1 MGAVTCALSPAACA
15 GGVLRGGASSLFT
28 LLVAWVVGSV
38 QWIVH
43 GLAAVLGSTGSP
55 DQVLTASRGEFSAL
69 VPLAPVL
76 LVVGLVVATLQ
87 ALRHGD
93 SGALWRAYL
102 GVAPAC
108 VAGVAFARPVARLV
122 LEAVDQAS
130 AVSAAHVTA
139 HVAALARFLALVPL
153 GVPGAAVGLIASLL
167 IAGSMLVWC
176 ELVVRTLALALLV
189 AIVPVVVPLCA
200 LPSLRRLGWRLAET
214 FAVVA
219 ASKLVIVVTLA
230 LGTTELTTPSMA
242 TVVAGAV
249 TLLLATASPFVLLRL
264 VPVMESTALAGLEG
278 LRARAARAAGVPGP
292 GRLRGLVPAAEVAD
306 PGPPQRPADLGIP
319 MWEGVGEISRPESD
333 PDAPR
338 PAPPVVGERPVR
350 TGHVAYLRDR
360 LGPVVGWHWDD

>member
-1 MGAVTCALSPAACA
+1 MGAVACALNPATCA
-15 GGVLRGGASSLFT
+15 GGVLKGSASSLFA

-43 GLAAVLGSTGSP
+43 GLAVVLGSTGTP
-55 DQVLTASRGEFSAL
+55 DQVLAASRGEFSAL

-76 LVVGLVVATLQ
+76 LVVGLAVATLQ

-108 VAGVAFARPVARLV
+108 VAGVVLARPIGRLV

-130 AVSAAHVTA
+130 SASAI
-139 HVAALARFLALVPL
+139 HVATHVATLARFLAAVPL
-153 GVPGAAVGLIASLL
+153 GVPGAAVGLIATLL

-176 ELVVRTLALALLV
+176 ELVLRTLALALLLAV
-189 AIVPVVVPLCA
+189 VPVVVPLCA

-230 LGTTELTTPSMA
+230 LGTSELTTPSMA
-242 TVVAGAV
+242 TVVTGAV
-249 TLLLATASPFVLLRL
+249 TLLLATASPFALLRL

-292 GRLRGLVPAAEVAD
+292 GRWRGLVPAPEVED
-306 PGPPQRPADLGIP
+306 PGPPERPTDLGIP
-319 MWEGVGEISRPESD
+319 MWEGAGELSPPEWD

>member
-1 MGAVTCALSPAACA
+1 MGVATCVVNPAACA
-15 GGVLRGGASSLFT
+15 AGALKGGASSLFT
-28 LLVAWVVGSV
+28 LLVAWVVGGV
-38 QWIVH
+38 GWIVH
-43 GLAAVLGSTGSP
+43 GLATVLGSTGSP
-55 DQVLTASRGEFSAL
+55 AQVLAASRAEFAAL

-93 SGALWRAYL
+93 SGALWRTYL

-108 VAGVAFARPVARLV
+108 VAGVVLARPVGGLV
-122 LEAVDQAS
+122 LTAVDQAS
-130 AVSAAHVTA
+130 SVSAAHVAT
-139 HVAALARFLALVPL
+139 HVAALARFLAVVPL
-153 GVPGAAVGLIASLL
+153 GVPGAAVGLIATLL
-167 IAGSMLVWC
+167 LVGSMLVWC
-176 ELVVRTLALALLV
+176 ELVVRTLALALLLAV
-189 AIVPVVVPLCA
+189 VPVVVPLCA

-230 LGTTELTTPSMA
+230 LGVTELTTPSLS

-278 LRARAARAAGVPGP
+278 LRARAARAAGVGGP
-292 GRLRGLVPAAEVAD
+292 GRLRGLVPAPEVED
-306 PGPPQRPADLGIP
+306 PGPPTRPADLGIP
-319 MWEGVGEISRPESD
+319 MWEGVGEITLPEWD

-338 PAPPVVGERPVR
+338 PAPPVVGERPAR
-350 TGHVAYLRDR
+350 RGHVAILRDR

>member
-1 MGAVTCALSPAACA
+1 MGAATCLLNPAACA
-15 GGVLRGGASSLFT
+15 GGVLKGGASSLFT
-28 LLVAWVVGSV
+28 LFVAWVVGGV

-43 GLAAVLGSTGSP
+43 GLAAVLDSTGSP
-55 DQVLTASRGEFSAL
+55 AQVLAASRGEFAAL
-69 VPLAPVL
+69 TPLAPVL

-93 SGALWRAYL
+93 SGALWRTYL

-108 VAGVAFARPVARLV
+108 VAGVVLARPVGGLV
-122 LEAVDQAS
+122 LTAVDQAS
-130 AVSAAHVTA
+130 TASAAHVAT
-139 HVAALARFLALVPL
+139 HVAALARFLAVVPL
-153 GVPGAAVGLIASLL
+153 GVPGAALGLIASLL
-167 IAGSMLVWC
+167 AVGSMLVWC
-176 ELVVRTLALALLV
+176 ELVVRTLALALLLAV
-189 AIVPVVVPLCA
+189 VPVVVPLCA

-249 TLLLATASPFVLLRL
+249 TLLLATVSPFVLLRL

-278 LRARAARAAGVPGP
+278 LRARAARAAGVGGP
-292 GRLRGLVPAAEVAD
+292 GRLAGLVPAPEVED
-306 PGPPQRPADLGIP
+306 PGPPTRRADLGIP
-319 MWEGVGEISRPESD
+319 MWEGVGEITLPEWD

-350 TGHVAYLRDR
+350 RGHVAVLRDR

>member
-1 MGAVTCALSPAACA
+1 MGVASCVLSPAACA
-15 GGVLRGGASSLFT
+15 GGALKGGASSLFT
-28 LLVAWVVGSV
+28 ILVAWVVGGV
-38 QWIVH
+38 QWVVH

-55 DQVLTASRGEFSAL
+55 DQVLAASRGEYSAL
-69 VPLAPVL
+69 LPLAPAL
-76 LVVGLVVATLQ
+76 LVVGLAVATLQ

-93 SGALWRAYL
+93 GGALWRTYL

-108 VAGVAFARPVARLV
+108 VAGVVLSRPLGALV

-130 AVSAAHVTA
+130 TVSAAHVSS
-139 HVAALARFLALVPL
+139 HVAALARFLAAVPL
-153 GVPGAAVGLIASLL
+153 GVPGAAVGLVATLL
-167 IAGSMLVWC
+167 VAGSMLVWC
-176 ELVVRTLALALLV
+176 ELIVRTLALALLL

-242 TVVAGAV
+242 TIVAGAV

-292 GRLRGLVPAAEVAD
+292 GRLRGLVPAPEVED
-306 PGPPQRPADLGIP
+306 PGPPERPADLGIP
-319 MWEGVGEISRPESD
+319 LWEGAGEVTVPEWD
-333 PDAPR
+333 PDGPR

-350 TGHVAYLRDR
+350 TGHAVYLNDR